1 MKLTSDQMDRAC
13 GVLLGQACGDALGV
27 PYEFATPPRA
37 GELAEMKGGGLGDYA
52 PGEWSDDTQMA
63 ACIAQVSATGAE
75 LTSDDALDEVAD
87 CFLRWRSDGA
97 SDIGIQTSNV
107 LAAAERG
114 SGHPGSRLTA
124 AATTTPPATCA
135 VRATVH

>member
-37 GELAEMKGGGLGDYA
+37 DELAEMKGGGLGDYA

-63 ACIAQVSATGAE
+63 ACIAQVSATGAD
-75 LTSDDALDEVAD
+75 LTSDAALDEVAD
-87 CFLRWRSDGA
+87 GFLRWRSDGA
-97 SDIGIQTSNV
+97 SDIGTQTSNV

-114 SGHPGSRLTA
+114 SGHPGSRVTA
-124 AATTTPPATCA
+124 AATDYAACNLA